1 MLAKPFSRLAA
12 VVHLGA
18 WLADLPPDT
27 EAPLSQ
33 CPHAVI
39 LALGL
44 DLESL
49 AADLPTHESVSDI
62 STLHA

>member
-1 MLAKPFSRLAA
+1 
-12 VVHLGA
+12 
-18 WLADLPPDT
+18 
-27 EAPLSQ
+27 LSQ